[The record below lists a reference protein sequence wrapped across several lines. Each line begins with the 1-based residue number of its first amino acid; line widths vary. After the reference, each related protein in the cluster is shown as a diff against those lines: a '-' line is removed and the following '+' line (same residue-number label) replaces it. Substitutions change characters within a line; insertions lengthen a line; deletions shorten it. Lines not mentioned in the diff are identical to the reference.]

1 MGYEA
6 TNQAFLPGQSPSA
19 VPPSTQWLAA
29 PPTGRIVRQG
39 HGANHARLC
48 QSWLDLQCYQHVVLP
63 GLHTESIARIERS
76 RAIPVSMSASTSKP
90 FARNS
95 ASVVARP
102 CSHPSTNVMLL

>member
-48 QSWLDLQCYQHVVLP
+48 QSCLDLQCYQHVVLP

-76 RAIPVSMSASTSKP
+76 SAILVSPVHNVTKKAVT
-90 FARNS
+90 
-95 ASVVARP
+95 RP
-102 CSHPSTNVMLL
+102 CLHVGVNQ